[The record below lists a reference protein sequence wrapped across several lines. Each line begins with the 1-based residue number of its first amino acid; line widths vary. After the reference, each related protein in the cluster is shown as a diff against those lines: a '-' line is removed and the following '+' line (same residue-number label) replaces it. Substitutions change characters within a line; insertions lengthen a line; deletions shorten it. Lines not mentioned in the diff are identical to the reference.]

1 MNIANAL
8 NDMKKPKTTQK
19 ALFATVEE
27 VTEDGIKIRVDGEE
41 EVRQTYYN
49 SLANVN
55 VKDRVYIQYVSG
67 TILIIG
73 KLLY

>member
-1 MNIANAL
+1 
-8 NDMKKPKTTQK
+8 MKKPDTTQK

-27 VTEDGIKIRVDGEE
+27 VTEEGIKIRVDGEE

-49 SLANVN
+49 SLANVD

-73 KLLY
+73 RLMYKKG